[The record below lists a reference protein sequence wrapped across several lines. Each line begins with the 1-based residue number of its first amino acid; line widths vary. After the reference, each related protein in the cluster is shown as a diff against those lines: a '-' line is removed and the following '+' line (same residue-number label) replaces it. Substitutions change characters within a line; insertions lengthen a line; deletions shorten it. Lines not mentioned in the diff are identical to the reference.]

1 LPIYNGVYTKLVSA
15 TATLYTVEV
24 SSDYGTVEL
33 VAVTGSATRAS
44 GPLPGVPSASPTT
57 WTFNRGAALG
67 GSGQA
72 QFRAVLAGTVND
84 DDFIE
89 IAEQGRDTIGLAIRT
104 RTIASDNLTR
114 TVRVA
119 VVDPIPQGAG
129 SVTITHV
136 AIGCTVDL
144 TSPQTVTPEAT
155 FSEAAGTYK
164 DYVITRPGQGA
175 GSGAVV
181 FTATAA
187 NRVPDADPVTVP
199 EVPKGTLAS
208 QALLQSTSATQ
219 VVVRV
224 FAANGIGGA
233 VVTSTYSATGLT
245 VTPASGG
252 TFNSIA
258 DVTATPGV
266 GEYIDYTI
274 TRPAS
279 GGTRRVQFRATAT
292 NRGPGTVSVDVPD
305 QTMKVTA
312 TKADIVST
320 SATQVVVRV
329 SAACQPSSAT
339 SVYPVYAS
347 NGLTITPASGITSMT
362 MMTDISATPVG
373 GQYVDFTITRAA
385 AGVGTGRATFM
396 IPAAAD
402 FTSSQASV
410 EVPDQG
416 HGVEDVFDQ
425 RLHSL
430 RSLRRS
436 FSNPSTSIFPFRR
449 PRRLARPC
457 LMRIPSPASRTTAF
471 VPSRR

>member
-1 LPIYNGVYTKLVSA
+1 LKP
-15 TATLYTVEV
+15 
-24 SSDYGTVEL
+24 
-33 VAVTGSATRAS
+33 
-44 GPLPGVPSASPTT
+44 
-57 WTFNRGAALG
+57 
-67 GSGQA
+67 
-72 QFRAVLAGTVND
+72 
-84 DDFIE
+84 
-89 IAEQGRDTIGLAIRT
+89 
-104 RTIASDNLTR
+104 
-114 TVRVA
+114 
-119 VVDPIPQGAG
+119 
-129 SVTITHV
+129 
-136 AIGCTVDL
+136 
-144 TSPQTVTPEAT
+144 
-155 FSEAAGTYK
+155 
-164 DYVITRPGQGA
+164 
-175 GSGAVV
+175 
-181 FTATAA
+181 ATAA

-362 MMTDISATPVG
+362 MMTDIASTPVG
-373 GQYVDFTITRAA
+373 GQYVDFTITRSAA
-385 AGVGTGRATFM
+385 
-396 IPAAAD
+396 
-402 FTSSQASV
+402 
-410 EVPDQG
+410 
-416 HGVEDVFDQ
+416 
-425 RLHSL
+425 
-430 RSLRRS
+430 
-436 FSNPSTSIFPFRR
+436 
-449 PRRLARPC
+449 
-457 LMRIPSPASRTTAF
+457 
-471 VPSRR
+471 